1 MTKNQDT
8 ADLLYHIAEL
18 LELKGESTFKI
29 RAYNKAARAVE
40 TLDTDIRDIHAAGDL
55 ESIPGVGSAIA
66 EKIGEYL
73 KTGNL
78 AYYEELCRDI
88 PDGLSEML
96 KIPGLGPKTV
106 QLMYSRAGIT
116 GIDALEQAARSR
128 RLRRLPG
135 FGETKEKNIIKAIE
149 RYRQRS
155 GRIPFGKAHYL
166 MDEIFQY
173 LDRYVKT
180 GTIVPAGSLRRGR
193 DTVGD
198 IDLLAVHDSPGQLI
212 SAFVGMPIVGQV
224 LGKGKTKASI
234 VTRDAVQV
242 DMRILEARSYGTSLQ
257 YFTGSKDHNVK
268 LRRIALKQGLSL
280 SEYTLEEVE
289 SGQKIY
295 CETEEEVYQR
305 LGLPYIPPELREDTG
320 EIEAALN
327 GTLPHLI
334 TLEDIR
340 GDLHVHS
347 DWSDGSDSLETLAS
361 AAGKRGYGYLAIT
374 DHSRSLGIA
383 GGLAVDRLQEQ
394 IHEIRHL
401 NEQLENV
408 TLLSGTEVDIRADGT
423 IDLPDSILARCDVV
437 VAAVHSAHQQD
448 ERTMTKRIV
457 RAMENPNVDIL
468 AHPSGRLI
476 GERDPYQV
484 NMTAVLEAAERT
496 GTALEINAHPSRLD
510 LADVYVRKAR
520 ELGVRI
526 AIGTDAHSGS
536 GLDLMQFGVMV
547 ARRGWLEKGDVV
559 NAQETDTLP
568 FRS

>member
-166 MDEIFQY
+166 MDEIFRY

-224 LGKGKTKASI
+224 LGKGRTKATI

-280 SEYTLEEVE
+280 SEYTLEDVE